1 MATYD
6 GQLTANKIM
15 SGIFNMIINQ
25 YVSAKVVEGLFT
37 ELHDEAVEEAG
48 LYGDT
53 KLFYFVQPLKSV
65 AWDETETNVLARHLP
80 KDPYVQKITIDK
92 YRQCAI
98 TLDSYLSKNAWAN
111 EGAFSQFHS
120 VMLGQLQSTKKI
132 EETGIVNVF
141 VGTSKSSVI
150 SDIELD
156 VSEYPSVGQ
165 AVAEL
170 VADKEVE
177 LKDLNRLNDLQYPR
191 AYAPEDMRIVISS
204 KYANQIRNIDLPAL
218 FHKDFFESVMS
229 KAKVL
234 PAKYFGVV
242 ASSSDVGNGKIIKAD
257 GTYDSS
263 KGTLR
268 ACEEVDATVSG
279 TTTHCYPGDALPNGV
294 KVYDATESGFVI
306 KCYKEDDTIICKI
319 MAKDSVKMLSA
330 FTVSTSFFN
339 ARNLSENTYLT
350 WGRSEPAYLLDRP
363 FLTVKAI

>member
-15 SGIFNMIINQ
+15 SGIFNMIISQ
-25 YVSAKVVEGLFT
+25 YVSAKVVDGLFT

-65 AWDETETNVLARHLP
+65 AWDETDTNLLARALP
-80 KDPYVQKITIDK
+80 ADPYCQKLVIDK
-92 YRQCAI
+92 YRQCGI
-98 TLDSYLSKNAWAN
+98 TLDSYLSKNAWAS
-111 EGAFSQFHS
+111 EGAFSSFHS
-120 VMLGQLQSTKKI
+120 IMLGQLQNTKKI

-141 VGTSKSSVI
+141 VGTTSSSVV

-156 VSEYPSVGQ
+156 VSEYPSIGQ

-177 LKDLNRLNDLQYPR
+177 LKDLNRLNDLGYAR
-191 AYAPEDMRIVISS
+191 AYNPEDMRIVISS

-234 PAKYFGVV
+234 PAKYFGV
-242 ASSSDVGNGKIIKAD
+242 APTASDVGANKVIKAD
-257 GTYDSS
+257 GTYDNT

-268 ACEEVDATVSG
+268 AKEECDITVSG
-279 TTTHCYPGDALPNGV
+279 VVTHCYPGDELPNGATVYASSEFKIACYIV
-294 KVYDATESGFVI
+294 K
-306 KCYKEDDTIICKI
+306 DDIICKI

-339 ARNLSENTYLT
+339 AKNLSENTYLT